1 MNNHEERIK
10 ALEEKVKY
18 LESKQR
24 MPWDTLPTDYY
35 KGCRVCGI
43 GKDGGVVGYVC
54 YRSDCPTR
62 ITVGGIQ
69 NV

>member
-1 MNNHEERIK
+1 MNDHEERIK

-18 LESKQR
+18 LER
-24 MPWDTLPTDYY
+24 MQQNSWGTLPTDYY

>member
-54 YRSDCPTR
+54 YRSDCPTQ

>member
-1 MNNHEERIK
+1 MNNLEERIK

-43 GKDGGVVGYVC
+43 GKDGGAVGYVC
-54 YRSDCPTR
+54 PRTDCPTR
-62 ITVGGIQ
+62 ITVTTHYT
-69 NV
+69 

>member
-10 ALEEKVKY
+10 ALEEKVKL
-18 LESKQR
+18 LETRQP
-24 MPWDTLPTDYY
+24 MPSYEPYF

-43 GKDGGVVGYVC
+43 GKDGGVMGYVC
-54 YRSDCPTR
+54 YRTDCPTR

>member
-10 ALEEKVKY
+10 ALEEKVKR
-18 LESKQR
+18 LENMQLK
-24 MPWDTLPTDYY
+24 PWDTLPTDYY